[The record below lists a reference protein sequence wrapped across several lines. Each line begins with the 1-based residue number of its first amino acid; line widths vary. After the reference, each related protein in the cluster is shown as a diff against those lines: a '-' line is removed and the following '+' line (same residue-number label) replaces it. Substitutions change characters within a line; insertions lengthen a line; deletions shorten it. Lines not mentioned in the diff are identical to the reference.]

1 MATSYSSRKK
11 VRKNFGRIKEVA
23 EMPNLIKVQ
32 RSSYDQFLQTD
43 VAAENRKNDGL
54 QGVFKSVFNF

>member
-11 VRKNFGRIKEVA
+11 VRKNFGRIQEVT

-32 RSSYDQFLQTD
+32 VSSYDQFLQ
-43 VAAENRKNDGL
+43 AGAIF
-54 QGVFKSVFNF
+54 FKY